1 MYTYIYIYIY
11 IYISYIHIYIE
22 RERESDRFGQVQAL
36 REPAIRPISLLRI
49 SLLRFVDSRLPG
61 NILIIKYLYYY

>member
-1 MYTYIYIYIY
+1 MYTYIYIYIHILY
-11 IYISYIHIYIE
+11 TYIHRE